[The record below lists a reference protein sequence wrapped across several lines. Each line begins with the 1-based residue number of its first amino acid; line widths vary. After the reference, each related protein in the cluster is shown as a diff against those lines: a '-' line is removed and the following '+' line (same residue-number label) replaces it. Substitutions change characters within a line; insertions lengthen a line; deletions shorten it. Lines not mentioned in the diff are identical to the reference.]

1 MTRSDAPHIYGQY
14 QTPFGRAYMLLRG
27 QTVIGCSFAPF
38 NDIARPL
45 TQSKITAHIGQQI
58 GAQDFDVALA
68 PQGTEFQQSVWRA
81 LQKIPF
87 AQTCS
92 YAELANALGQ
102 PKAVRAVANAVAANP
117 IGWFIPCHRVIRSNG
132 QIGGFAWG
140 TQLKQQMLDWEQ
152 KVLANDAT

>member
-1 MTRSDAPHIYGQY
+1 
-14 QTPFGRAYMLLRG
+14 MLLFD
-27 QTVIGCSFAPF
+27 QTLVRCSFAPF
-38 NDIARPL
+38 NDIALPL
-45 TQSKITAHIGQQI
+45 NQSKVTADIGRQI
-58 GAQDFDVALA
+58 GAQDFDIALA

-87 AQTCS
+87 GQTCS
-92 YAELANALGQ
+92 YADVANAINR

-140 TQLKQQMLDWEQ
+140 TQLKQHMLDWEQ
-152 KVLANDAT
+152 KMVADDAT